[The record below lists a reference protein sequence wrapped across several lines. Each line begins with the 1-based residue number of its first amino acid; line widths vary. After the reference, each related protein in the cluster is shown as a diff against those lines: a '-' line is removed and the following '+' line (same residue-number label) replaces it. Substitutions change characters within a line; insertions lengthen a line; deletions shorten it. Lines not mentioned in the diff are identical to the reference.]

1 MSVTAGSG
9 VAADGSDIIAVQFI
23 QTTGAPSGASETFN
37 VRGYP
42 IDLVAAQINAKT
54 ANIQVG
60 YLSGNH

>member
-9 VAADGSDIIAVQFI
+9 VAADGSDIIAVKYI
-23 QTTGAPSGASETFN
+23 ETDGTPDGASQTFN